1 MKHFDKEKAFDDIIK
16 IILKAGSGES
26 ISRQMKAYSEAM
38 EYLEGIANT
47 QFEMGYMEAMEVG
60 KELNQN

>member
-1 MKHFDKEKAFDDIIK
+1 
-16 IILKAGSGES
+16 
-26 ISRQMKAYSEAM
+26 M

-47 QFEMGYMEAMEVG
+47 QFEMGYVAAMEVG